1 MTTTEYP
8 ATEKMNGSSRMT
20 ASTDSPWWIV
30 RPSLAAG
37 LAGSFALAFGVYRFA
52 GFAQPPLALRPRT
65 FAALMQMLGATP
77 TLAAIGVLACVLVFR
92 QRGRRA
98 SQILCGLL
106 VLASLAGVGLN
117 VARDSRGHGPVET
130 RVKNALADASPVFAG
145 K

>member
-8 ATEKMNGSSRMT
+8 ATEKMNGSSRMM
-20 ASTDSPWWIV
+20 ARTDSPWWIV

-52 GFAQPPLALRPRT
+52 GLAQPPLALTPRAFT
-65 FAALMQMLGATP
+65 ALMQMLSATP
-77 TLAAIGVLACVLVFR
+77 TLAAIGVLACVLLFR

-98 SQILCGLL
+98 LQILCGLL
-106 VLASLAGVGLN
+106 ALASLAGVGLN
-117 VARDSRGHGPVET
+117 VARDSRGHGPIETWVE
-130 RVKNALADASPVFAG
+130 KALAEASPNFAG